1 MQARQ
6 DIENRF
12 GAEALAVIGPRIGT
26 PPIGGS
32 ATRPADQE
40 RSRGAL
46 VAAAIGEALGAPVE
60 ERTRRWIAENHGQV
74 NGYLVS
80 SPETGSDTLL
90 TLITAD
96 AILANPVEHPARFAS
111 RLLSTDV
118 VTSGSAVN
126 HAKSELLAG
135 RSWWQ
140 AGLPKSAGTAGAARC
155 VSFGLLWAGDPQR
168 AAYEAAL
175 STAVTHG
182 HPAGITAAAA
192 LAAAV
197 ALAATGDGPLDG
209 AWIEAVTDIASQF
222 EQGAVAGKSVVDR
235 LRILPALL
243 GQPPESVLEI
253 VGTGAIA
260 IEAVPAALWCAAS
273 SGDGVA
279 SVFEAV
285 QAGGDTDTIAAMTG
299 ACVGARLGETI
310 WSQPMAALK
319 GLDEVRVVA
328 DRISGFA
335 TSTGESASAT
345 SDSPVSDKG
354 SEGDRDKPVHVWFLI
369 DRSGSMSG
377 LVGDVVGGFNS
388 FVDEQRNQVGEC
400 RLTAVQFDSDNPFE
414 VMFDAVQIASV
425 PALDPSNYMPRGMTP
440 LFDSL
445 GNLIK
450 AADRNYAT
458 LSRTEDQIVV
468 VFTDGMEN
476 ASTEWTREALFNEI
490 NQRKADGWT
499 FVFMG
504 ANQDSY
510 ATGGRLGFDPGS
522 VQNFRSD
529 SLGTRA
535 SWQSVGRAVR
545 DYRGSD
551 SYVRQLRRSDFFD
564 GVKEAEEDLL
574 NR

>member
-1 MQARQ
+1 
-6 DIENRF
+6 
-12 GAEALAVIGPRIGT
+12 
-26 PPIGGS
+26 
-32 ATRPADQE
+32 
-40 RSRGAL
+40 
-46 VAAAIGEALGAPVE
+46 
-60 ERTRRWIAENHGQV
+60 V
-74 NGYLVS
+74 NGYLGS

-90 TLITAD
+90 MLITAD
-96 AILANPVEHPARFAS
+96 AILADPVDHPTRFAS
-111 RLLSTDV
+111 RLLSADV
-118 VTSGSAVN
+118 VTSGRSVN
-126 HAKSELLAG
+126 HARAELQAG
-135 RSWWQ
+135 RPWWQ
-140 AGLPKSAGTAGAARC
+140 ACLPQSAGTAGAARS
-155 VSFGLLWAGDPQR
+155 VSFGLVWAGDPQR

-175 STAVTHG
+175 STSVTHG
-182 HPAGITAAAA
+182 HPAGTTAAAA

-197 ALAATGDGPLDG
+197 ALAATGDGPLDE

-222 EQGAVAGKSVVDR
+222 EQGATAGKSVVDR

-243 GQPPESVLEI
+243 GQPPESVLAI

-273 SGDGVA
+273 SGDSAAG
-279 SVFEAV
+279 VFEAV
-285 QAGGDTDTIAAMTG
+285 RAGGDTDTIAAMAG

-328 DRISGFA
+328 DRISGIA
-335 TSTGESASAT
+335 TSTGQSSDST
-345 SDSPVSDKG
+345 SDVPASDTG
-354 SEGDRDKPVHVWFLI
+354 SRGDRDKPVHVWFLI
-369 DRSGSMSG
+369 DRSGSMAG
-377 LVGDVVGGFNS
+377 LEGDVVGGFNS

-400 RLTAVQFDSDNPFE
+400 RLTAVQFDSDNPYE

-425 PALDPSNYMPRGMTP
+425 AALDPSKYMPRGMTP
-440 LFDSL
+440 LFDAL

-476 ASTEWTREALFNEI
+476 ASTEWTRATLFNEI

-522 VQNFRSD
+522 TQNFRSD
-529 SLGTRA
+529 SHGTRA

-551 SYVRQLRRSDFFD
+551 SYVRQQRRGDFFD
-564 GVKEAEEDLL
+564 GVKEAEEDHL